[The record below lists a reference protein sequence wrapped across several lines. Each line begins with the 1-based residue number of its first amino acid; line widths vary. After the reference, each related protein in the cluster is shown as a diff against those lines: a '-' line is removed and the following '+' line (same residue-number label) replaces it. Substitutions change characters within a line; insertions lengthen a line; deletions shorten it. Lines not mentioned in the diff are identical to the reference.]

1 LPPGLVQLRLDYLET
16 WNLIF
21 ILDRRNPQGPD
32 PVQEGTMTYDELK
45 PRIAGV
51 SVDDLDEKSVSLE
64 SLWQGRRIVLAFLRH
79 FG

>member
-1 LPPGLVQLRLDYLET
+1 MQIRPDYLET

-32 PVQEGTMTYDELK
+32 AVQEGTMTYDELK

-51 SVDDLDEKSVSLE
+51 SVDNLEEEAVVLE
-64 SLWQGRRIVLAFLRH
+64 SLWRGRRIVLAFLRH